1 MSLRLLNA
9 QGIAGIAISLCL
21 GALLLLQKAETRH
34 YAKQAGSFE
43 QLYRGESAAHAGTV
57 ASYRAAADAARAADR
72 ANAMRVAVEQKHINE
87 RIENEFEARL
97 AAARAAAIRLREP
110 ARAAAAD
117 SRRGGAAGMP
127 GLSAPSGATP
137 QIAEDR
143 LPDPDRLLATEQAI
157 QLDALIAWI
166 KAQARVEPTM
176 R

>member
-1 MSLRLLNA
+1 MILRLLNV

-21 GALLLLQKAETRH
+21 GGLLLLQKAETRRWT
-34 YAKQAGSFE
+34 KRAGSFE

-72 ANAMRVAVEQKHINE
+72 ANALRVAAEQKHINE

-97 AAARAAAIRLREP
+97 AAARAAAVRLREP

-117 SRRGGAAGMP
+117 SRDGGAAGMP
-127 GLSAPSGATP
+127 GLSAASGATS

-143 LPDPDRLLATEQAI
+143 FPDSDRLLATEQAI
-157 QLDALIAWI
+157 QLDALIEWV
-166 KAQARVEPTM
+166 KAQARVEPTV